1 MKTYFRR
8 WRSPVGEL
16 LLVSNGN
23 ALTRLHLKGAAHYPE
38 VDESWI
44 EGESLEIFD
53 TAITQLDEYFRGER
67 KSFDL
72 KIEMTGTDFQKKV
85 WNQLRQIPF
94 GETVSYKQLAERIG
108 KPRAIRAVG
117 QANGRNPISILVP
130 CHRVLGANGTL
141 TGYAG
146 GLHSKNYLIA
156 LEKGLDQTHVV
167 RQ

>member
-23 ALTRLHLKGAAHYPE
+23 ALTRLHLKNAAHYPE
-38 VDESWI
+38 VDESWL
-44 EGESLEIFD
+44 EDESLEIFD
-53 TAITQLDEYFRGER
+53 RTITQLDEYFRGER

-156 LEKGLDQTHVV
+156 LEKGPDRTHVV